1 MTEIADAKRPLR
13 FLVSLIF
20 DWLDPEEHAAGVV
33 YGIITVGAVIAIE
46 GGNNLPV
53 WHDIGA
59 TVIVLVIY
67 WIAHAYS
74 TIMGDLY
81 RTKARWSW
89 PHVAMTL
96 RHERAILR
104 GASIPILA
112 MIAAALLGVRE
123 STVTWTALV
132 AMITLLMAFQVV
144 AGQRAGMRGIALVGQ
159 LLVGVFFGV
168 LLVIVRTLTG

>member
-1 MTEIADAKRPLR
+1 MVEIAHVKRPLR
-13 FLVSLIF
+13 LLLSLVF

-46 GGNNLPV
+46 GSNNLPV

-67 WIAHAYS
+67 WIAHAYA

-81 RTKARWSW
+81 RTKERWSW
-89 PHVAMTL
+89 LHVATTL
-96 RHERAILR
+96 RHEQAILR
-104 GASIPILA
+104 GASIPIVA
-112 MIAAALLGVRE
+112 MMAAALLGDRE
-123 STVTWTALV
+123 AMVTWVGLIV
-132 AMITLLMAFQVV
+132 MIILLMAFQVV
-144 AGQRAGMRGIALVGQ
+144 AGQRAGMRGLALGGQ